1 MRSSAIA
8 LCLFLAACSGRAPTF
23 SLQGYY
29 FVGASDE
36 KTAQTEN
43 EKLMQAVSEIV
54 LAIYEKQ
61 PAKLMQYVHAQEG
74 AIIDAKAFVTQAQVG
89 QALEDE
95 NSMLYRVL
103 WDDAYWKKTS
113 PEETIRSYRTLFSKA
128 GEIRVGLFYY
138 SPTECEARIDFKDR
152 PPMGIM
158 ANLVLRKRGDRW
170 YMMNFF

>member
-1 MRSSAIA
+1 MKFKPVLVCLA
-8 LCLFLAACSGRAPTF
+8 LSACSGRAPTF

-29 FVGASDE
+29 FIGASDE
-36 KTAQTEN
+36 KNAVAEN
-43 EKLMQAVSEIV
+43 GRLMQAVSEIV

-74 AIIDAKAFVTQAQVG
+74 AIIDAKAFVTQTQVG

-113 PEETIRSYRTLFSKA
+113 PEETIRSYRTLFGKA

-138 SPTECEARIDFKDR
+138 SATECEARLDFKGR

-158 ANLVLRKRGDRW
+158 ANLVLRKRGERW